1 MIDLRKLV
9 YYEFIDDETVEVFD
23 RYKWGLEDLGV
34 NFTEEVG
41 EIIIAYSY
49 NLENSLR
56 AFCAWIL
63 RRKQQGEKFTEEN
76 VTQILIDAIKSGWIP
91 TEFQEKFLSKNSNI
105 LENPRNLI
113 WERSAKILGYDL
125 RNKVIF
131 DVTEEGKII
140 FRENLTLSDD
150 DWQKITT
157 LKSYKNTLDII
168 IDLNT
173 SYSESNQIKAAGL
186 LESHYAPKAKVFLTG
201 SPILG
206 DGFIALASFA
216 TPAGAVRIAAP
227 KTNEEFAQ
235 ILYEA
240 FRLTDTKGL
249 ERVFVIPPTGDGIAV
264 AINDRLT
271 KSAFDKWIN

>member
-9 YYEFIDDETVEVFD
+9 YYEFIDDETVEIFD
-23 RYKWGLEDLGV
+23 RYKWGLESLGV

-41 EIIIAYSY
+41 EIIVACSY

-125 RNKVIF
+125 RNQAVF

-157 LKSYKNTLDII
+157 LKSYINTLDKI
-168 IDLNT
+168 
-173 SYSESNQIKAAGL
+173 
-186 LESHYAPKAKVFLTG
+186 
-201 SPILG
+201 
-206 DGFIALASFA
+206 
-216 TPAGAVRIAAP
+216 
-227 KTNEEFAQ
+227 
-235 ILYEA
+235 
-240 FRLTDTKGL
+240 
-249 ERVFVIPPTGDGIAV
+249 
-264 AINDRLT
+264 
-271 KSAFDKWIN
+271 

>member
-1 MIDLRKLV
+1 
-9 YYEFIDDETVEVFD
+9 
-23 RYKWGLEDLGV
+23 LESLGV

-105 LENPRNLI
+105 LDNTRNLI
-113 WERSAKILGYDL
+113 WETCAKILGYDL

-131 DVTEEGKII
+131 DVTEKGKII

-150 DWQKITT
+150 DQQKIIT
-157 LKSYKNTLDII
+157 LKSYINSLDKI
-168 IDLNT
+168 
-173 SYSESNQIKAAGL
+173 
-186 LESHYAPKAKVFLTG
+186 
-201 SPILG
+201 
-206 DGFIALASFA
+206 
-216 TPAGAVRIAAP
+216 
-227 KTNEEFAQ
+227 
-235 ILYEA
+235 
-240 FRLTDTKGL
+240 
-249 ERVFVIPPTGDGIAV
+249 
-264 AINDRLT
+264 
-271 KSAFDKWIN
+271 

>member
-23 RYKWGLEDLGV
+23 RYKWGLESLGV

-41 EIIIAYSY
+41 EIIVAYSY

-125 RNKVIF
+125 RNQAVF

-140 FRENLTLSDD
+140 FRENLTLSDEE
-150 DWQKITT
+150 WQKITT
-157 LKSYKNTLDII
+157 LKSYINTLDKI
-168 IDLNT
+168 
-173 SYSESNQIKAAGL
+173 
-186 LESHYAPKAKVFLTG
+186 
-201 SPILG
+201 
-206 DGFIALASFA
+206 
-216 TPAGAVRIAAP
+216 
-227 KTNEEFAQ
+227 
-235 ILYEA
+235 
-240 FRLTDTKGL
+240 
-249 ERVFVIPPTGDGIAV
+249 
-264 AINDRLT
+264 
-271 KSAFDKWIN
+271 

>member
-23 RYKWGLEDLGV
+23 RYKWGLESLGV

-91 TEFQEKFLSKNSNI
+91 TEFQERFLSKNSNI

-113 WERSAKILGYDL
+113 WERCAKILGYDL
-125 RNKVIF
+125 RNQSIL
-131 DVTEEGKII
+131 DITEEGKII

-157 LKSYKNTLDII
+157 LKSYINTLDKI
-168 IDLNT
+168 
-173 SYSESNQIKAAGL
+173 
-186 LESHYAPKAKVFLTG
+186 
-201 SPILG
+201 
-206 DGFIALASFA
+206 
-216 TPAGAVRIAAP
+216 
-227 KTNEEFAQ
+227 
-235 ILYEA
+235 
-240 FRLTDTKGL
+240 
-249 ERVFVIPPTGDGIAV
+249 
-264 AINDRLT
+264 
-271 KSAFDKWIN
+271 

>member
-23 RYKWGLEDLGV
+23 RYKWGLESLGV
-34 NFTEEVG
+34 NFTEKVG
-41 EIIIAYSY
+41 EIIVAYSY

-157 LKSYKNTLDII
+157 LKSYKNTLDKI
-168 IDLNT
+168 
-173 SYSESNQIKAAGL
+173 
-186 LESHYAPKAKVFLTG
+186 
-201 SPILG
+201 
-206 DGFIALASFA
+206 
-216 TPAGAVRIAAP
+216 
-227 KTNEEFAQ
+227 
-235 ILYEA
+235 
-240 FRLTDTKGL
+240 
-249 ERVFVIPPTGDGIAV
+249 
-264 AINDRLT
+264 
-271 KSAFDKWIN
+271 